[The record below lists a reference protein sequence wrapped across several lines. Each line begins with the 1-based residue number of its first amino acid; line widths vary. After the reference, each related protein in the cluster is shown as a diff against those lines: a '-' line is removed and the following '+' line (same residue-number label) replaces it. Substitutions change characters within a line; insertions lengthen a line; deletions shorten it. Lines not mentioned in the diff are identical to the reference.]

1 MKRGDTV
8 VLIGAHRTGNARL
21 VAGLVTVVAAVL
33 AASVLALAAARTA
46 EAAFPG
52 TNGRIVFERDPD
64 GYRVPEDPKIY
75 TISFTGDTR
84 SASRTIPGRTRDPPT
99 RPTARR

>member
-1 MKRGDTV
+1 MIANDNFFR
-8 VLIGAHRTGNARL
+8 
-21 VAGLVTVVAAVL
+21 VL
-33 AASVLALAAARTA
+33 ADVQPV

-64 GYRVPEDPKIY
+64 GYRVPEDPEIY
-75 TISFTGDTR
+75 TISFTSDTR
-84 SASRTIPGRTRDPPT
+84 SASRTILGRTRDPPT